1 MSQNSKDHLHDIPSR
16 HVRVSRSIQ
25 VGGVEISKLEM
36 SQLLSSSCHV
46 EEWHW
51 ECIALDDTGW
61 PGSWTWPRVLFPCLW
76 SQQQFATQHFWKVS
90 SWDFRFKG
98 SAGFHV
104 KSRFGL
110 RFSQRS
116 RQQTL
121 RSTMF
126 SPAKTLKILA
136 LSCIESWK
144 DQRYWSKK
152 SDGMLP
158 QKTRAH
164 NKSCVC
170 PLQSTFFTDA
180 FLASPG
186 CYLQGYLAGVAVPAL
201 VQLRDQFGNN
211 RTSSS
216 PNLLFQVWQ
225 NLNRLQNKS
234 LKKS

>member
-1 MSQNSKDHLHDIPSR
+1 MSQNSKDHLHNIPSR

-36 SQLLSSSCHV
+36 SQLLSSSCHR
-46 EEWHW
+46 WNGHW

-61 PGSWTWPRVLFPCLW
+61 PGSWTWPRVPFPCLW
-76 SQQQFATQHFWKVS
+76 SQQQFAPQHFWKVS

-144 DQRYWSKK
+144 IRDIGQTSQVECCPKK
-152 SDGMLP
+152 GAPTTSHSLVHCNP
-158 QKTRAH
+158 HFSLTH
-164 NKSCVC
+164 FWHH
-170 PLQSTFFTDA
+170 L
-180 FLASPG
+180 G
-186 CYLQGYLAGVAVPAL
+186 C
-201 VQLRDQFGNN
+201 
-211 RTSSS
+211 
-216 PNLLFQVWQ
+216 
-225 NLNRLQNKS
+225 
-234 LKKS
+234 